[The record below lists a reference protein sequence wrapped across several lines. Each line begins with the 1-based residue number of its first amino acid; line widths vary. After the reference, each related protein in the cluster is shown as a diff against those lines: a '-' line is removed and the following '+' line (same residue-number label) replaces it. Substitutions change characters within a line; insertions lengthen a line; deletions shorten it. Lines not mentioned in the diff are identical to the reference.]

1 MYLFGGSGT
10 EWYAVHAK
18 PRLETKVLTFLPY
31 AGIPTFLP
39 RLLVHRRLGSEDSK
53 IVYVRGGWYGLE

>member
-10 EWYAVHAK
+10 EWYGVQAK
-18 PRLETKVLTFLPY
+18 PRLETQVLTFLPY
-31 AGIPTFLP
+31 AGIATFLP
-39 RLLVHRRLGSEDSK
+39 RLLVHRRLPSDSK